1 MIFDDHEILLNP
13 NDAKLHNDL
22 CNEFDSYCFTT
33 TMFKERKLHVEFG
46 HALFKAFALV
56 EQILRV
62 EHSWTLA
69 YFLEVFIHLIQI
81 ELSKIASILRDLIKK
96 MSKKVIRKERSWN
109 QICRLLEKLDS
120 KSLDQTMAQI
130 WKCTTNIFESEL
142 EASSRLVVSIRLDYI
157 KRVYEFK
164 EYLKEERLLRDLL
177 AQFDDISKVSISRM
191 MLNLAHNLNKQKR
204 HVEAKKMTLK
214 VFSLLQQ
221 NEIYA
226 KRIAKRIECMKIVS
240 HNQFNQEKTLVVE
253 RTIRETIQMI
263 VNQWEIQHSW
273 VLEFMNVL
281 KSWLRDWSRNENTN
295 TLREEIEDLMRKNEI
310 DE

>member
-1 MIFDDHEILLNP
+1 
-13 NDAKLHNDL
+13 
-22 CNEFDSYCFTT
+22 
-33 TMFKERKLHVEFG
+33 
-46 HALFKAFALV
+46 
-56 EQILRV
+56 
-62 EHSWTLA
+62 
-69 YFLEVFIHLIQI
+69 
-81 ELSKIASILRDLIKK
+81 
-96 MSKKVIRKERSWN
+96 
-109 QICRLLEKLDS
+109 
-120 KSLDQTMAQI
+120 
-130 WKCTTNIFESEL
+130 
-142 EASSRLVVSIRLDYI
+142 VSIRLDYI

-263 VNQWEIQHSW
+263 VNQ
-273 VLEFMNVL
+273 
-281 KSWLRDWSRNENTN
+281 
-295 TLREEIEDLMRKNEI
+295 
-310 DE
+310 